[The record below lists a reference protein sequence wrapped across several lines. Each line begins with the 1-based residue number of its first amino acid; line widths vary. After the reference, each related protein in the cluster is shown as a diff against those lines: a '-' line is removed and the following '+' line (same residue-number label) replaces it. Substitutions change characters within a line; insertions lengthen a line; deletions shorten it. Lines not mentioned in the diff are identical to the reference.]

1 MPSVLVVDDDP
12 AILELLTDILG
23 PEGFEVETA
32 LSGVA
37 AVLLARSGRFDAILM
52 DIMMPRLNGVEALR
66 TIKSVAPQTPVI
78 MMTAH
83 KGHELEKQARELGA
97 AAVLWKPFDL
107 DELLALLRRVVDIAQ
122 KSPGKA
128 AVS

>member
-12 AILELLTDILG
+12 AILELLTEILG

-83 KGHELEKQARELGA
+83 KGHELEKQAGELGA